1 MKMSKSIHNKLLL
14 GATIIG
20 AGMFSLSCQKKLAGK
35 RGSSSLASLNTT
47 VKGEIAEG
55 SDPARLCSYIKDKG
69 YFPSNSYAANTKVL
83 FSSSYEV
90 VDNSAG
96 QGYGVIGSDG
106 YFEQQGN
113 TTTQLLLCPGAPK
126 NGQGRCLWKFNGS
139 DGYAQLAYD
148 VVCNKRSRNGGQV
161 HPGYT
166 RQSAKLVSYVG
177 NTAGQSVS
185 GGDAVEVVMEGR
197 DSKARIVFAKGTGLV
212 ATLFQESLQPA
223 GTSEVFIGAGGSFS
237 GGGDN
242 QGSQNN
248 GFGSGQNGSQ
258 NGSQNGNSGGSQ
270 NNGSGSGPDSGSGQ
284 DFESDGNA
292 DSNYLKMK

>member
-1 MKMSKSIHNKLLL
+1 
-14 GATIIG
+14 
-20 AGMFSLSCQKKLAGK
+20 
-35 RGSSSLASLNTT
+35 
-47 VKGEIAEG
+47 
-55 SDPARLCSYIKDKG
+55 
-69 YFPSNSYAANTKVL
+69 
-83 FSSSYEV
+83 V

-185 GGDAVEVVMEGR
+185 GGDAVEVVLEGR

-242 QGSQNN
+242 QDFGGGQNN
-248 GFGSGQNGSQ
+248 G
-258 NGSQNGNSGGSQ
+258 SGGSQ
-270 NNGSGSGPDSGSGQ
+270 NNGSGDDSNSGSNQGEQ
-284 DFESDGNA
+284 FEQNPDTHNL
-292 DSNYLKMK
+292 NLK